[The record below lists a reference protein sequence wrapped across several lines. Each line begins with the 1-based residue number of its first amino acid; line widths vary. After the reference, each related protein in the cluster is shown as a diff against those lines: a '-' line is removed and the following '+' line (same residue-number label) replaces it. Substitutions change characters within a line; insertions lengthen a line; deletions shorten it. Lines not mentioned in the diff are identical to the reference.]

1 MQTNVDTNS
10 EEGVSTLVGGIVHD
24 MGKLLGEQLTLFQVE
39 IKNDLHRTLAA
50 LVPLLAGGGI
60 TVAGLLLLSMGSAHL
75 LCWAVPE
82 LPLWGGYAIVGVIFV
97 AVGAGLIY
105 WGKSMLDSVSPLLP
119 DTSLKALKENIQWKT
134 KR

>member
-1 MQTNVDTNS
+1 METNVETNA

-50 LVPLLAGGGI
+50 LTPFLAGAGI
-60 TVAGLLLLSMGSAHL
+60 AVAGLLLLSMGSAHL

-82 LPLWGGYAIVGVIFV
+82 LPLWGGYGIVGGVFV
-97 AVGAGLIY
+97 TVGVGLIY
-105 WGKSMLDSVSPLLP
+105 WAKAMLDSVSPLLP